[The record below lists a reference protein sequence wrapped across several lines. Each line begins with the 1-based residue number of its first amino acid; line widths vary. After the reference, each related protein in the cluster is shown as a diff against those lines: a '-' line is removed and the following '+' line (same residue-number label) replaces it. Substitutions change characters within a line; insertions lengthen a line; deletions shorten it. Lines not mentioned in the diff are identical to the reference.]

1 MLAKIMKKSKTILIE
16 SLMKL
21 LSVFSKKFFKICF
34 KIGVITMLILLLIN
48 QEKSLDFDSLKQFVA
63 NKIEKYIYFDVDSN
77 FIKRIK
83 ETQSF
88 DELVFV
94 LDSFRGHLGKFD
106 YLKIEE
112 ENKKVEQVRKD
123 IGLTAGG
130 RLLPSSPSFKK
141 CAILTNE
148 YVFDEYKTNYT
159 ENGICSKGRTAYIS
173 SGEINFETFVYL
185 LLALSYDTII
195 IDFRDNIGGE
205 LTYAYYIVGLLSNY
219 REIEFKYIFRD
230 TIIVEKNKILFPRNK
245 DLNKKK
251 IIILSN
257 KNTYSA
263 PEWIIYKLSILNPNI
278 EIINK
283 DGRTGGKRTIICSFG
298 FSYEN
303 KNYNLLVP
311 CGYWIDEE
319 ETLYVK
325 KKFIEVRK

>member
-1 MLAKIMKKSKTILIE
+1 MLARIAKKSKTILIE

-21 LSVFSKKFFKICF
+21 LLIFSRRFFKIYL
-34 KIGVITMLILLLIN
+34 KMGVITMLILLLVS

-63 NKIEKYIYFDVDSN
+63 DKIEKYIYFDVDSN

-83 ETQSF
+83 KTQSF

-106 YLKIEE
+106 YLEIEE

-159 ENGICSKGRTAYIS
+159 ENGICSNGRTAYIS

-185 LLALSYDTII
+185 LLSLNYDTII
-195 IDFRDNIGGE
+195 IDFRDNVGGE

-230 TIIVEKNKILFPRNK
+230 AIIVEKNKFLFPKNK

-263 PEWIIYKLSILNPNI
+263 SEWIIYKLSILNPNI

-311 CGYWIDEE
+311 CGYWIDEKDIF
-319 ETLYVK
+319 YVK
-325 KKFIEVRK
+325 NKFIEVRK

>member
-1 MLAKIMKKSKTILIE
+1 
-16 SLMKL
+16 MKL
-21 LSVFSKKFFKICF
+21 LSIFSKRFFKVYP

-48 QEKSLDFDSLKQFVA
+48 QERSLDFDSLKQFVA
-63 NKIEKYIYFDVDSN
+63 DKIEKYIYFDIDSN

-83 ETQSF
+83 GTQSF
-88 DELVFV
+88 DELVSV
-94 LDSFRGHLGKFD
+94 LDSFRRHLGKFD
-106 YLKIEE
+106 YLEIEEKNEKIE
-112 ENKKVEQVRKD
+112 QIRKD
-123 IGLTAGG
+123 IGLTVGG

-148 YVFDEYKTNYT
+148 YVFGEYKTNYT
-159 ENGICSKGRTAYIS
+159 ENGICSNGKTAYIS

-195 IDFRDNIGGE
+195 IDFRDNVGGE
-205 LTYAYYIVGLLSNY
+205 LTYAYYIVALLSNY

-263 PEWIIYKLSILNPNI
+263 SEWIIYKLSVLNPNI

-283 DGRTGGKRTIICSFG
+283 DGRTGGKRTIICAFD

-303 KNYNLLVP
+303 RDYSLFVP
-311 CGYWIDEE
+311 CGYWTDEKDIF
-319 ETLYVK
+319 YVK
-325 KKFIEVRK
+325 NKFIEVRKWRN

>member
-1 MLAKIMKKSKTILIE
+1 MLAKIARKLRTILIG

-21 LSVFSKKFFKICF
+21 LSTFSKRFFKIYL
-34 KIGVITMLILLLIN
+34 KMGVITMLILLLIE

-83 ETQSF
+83 GTQSF

-94 LDSFRGHLGKFD
+94 LDSFRKHLGKFD
-106 YLKIEE
+106 YLEIEE
-112 ENKKVEQVRKD
+112 ESKKMEQVKKD

-130 RLLPSSPSFKK
+130 RLLPSSPSFSK

-148 YVFDEYKTNYT
+148 YVFGEYKTSYT
-159 ENGICSKGRTAYIS
+159 ENGICSNGKTVYVS

-205 LTYAYYIVGLLSNY
+205 LIYAYYIVGLLSNY
-219 REIEFKYIFRD
+219 REIEFKYIFMD
-230 TIIVEKNKILFPRNK
+230 TLIVEKNKIFFPINK
-245 DLNKKK
+245 YLNKKK

-263 PEWIIYKLSILNPNI
+263 SEWIIYKLSILNPNI

-283 DGRTGGKRTIICSFG
+283 DGRTGGKRTIICVFD
-298 FSYEN
+298 FSYEK

-311 CGYWIDEE
+311 CGYWIDEKDIF
-319 ETLYVK
+319 YVK
-325 KKFIEVRK
+325 NKFIEVKK